1 MSPVFDKIFTTG
13 PMREVLG
20 LSVVRVT
27 LQSQPYYLKVCPKP
41 RFTTSSNNCSILD
54 QVSAK
59 RLRDI
64 AISMIVNDG
73 SISMV
78 CGEEISVVERHS
90 SDTIASL
97 YEKVLSLV
105 DVVRIMDLIPTHILM
120 EMSSGSCP
128 SRMRQLLTSL
138 FREHGCERQ
147 LEAAA

>member
-1 MSPVFDKIFTTG
+1 MSPVFDKIFATG
-13 PMREVLG
+13 PMREVLD

-59 RLRDI
+59 RLRDL

-73 SISMV
+73 TISMV
-78 CGEEISVVERHS
+78 CGKEISVVERHS
-90 SDTIASL
+90 SDIVASL

-105 DVVRIMDLIPTHILM
+105 DVVRIMDLIPTDILT
-120 EMSSGSCP
+120 EAPSESCP
-128 SRMRQLLTSL
+128 NRMRQLLMSL
-138 FREHGCERQ
+138 FREHGHVKQ
-147 LEAAA
+147 LETVI

>member
-13 PMREVLG
+13 PMREVLD

-27 LQSQPYYLKVCPKP
+27 LQSQSYYLKVCPKP

-54 QVSAK
+54 KVSAK
-59 RLRDI
+59 RLRDHVV
-64 AISMIVNDG
+64 SVIVNGG

-105 DVVRIMDLIPTHILM
+105 DVVRIMDLIPTHILK
-120 EMSSGSCP
+120 EMP
-128 SRMRQLLTSL
+128 SESYPNRMRQLLTSL

-147 LEAAA
+147 LETAA

>member
-13 PMREVLG
+13 PMREVLD

-27 LQSQPYYLKVCPKP
+27 LQSQSYYLKVCPKP

-59 RLRDI
+59 RLRDHVV
-64 AISMIVNDG
+64 SMIVNG
-73 SISMV
+73 GTISTV
-78 CGEEISVVERHS
+78 CGKEISVVERHS
-90 SDTIASL
+90 GDTMASL

-105 DVVRIMDLIPTHILM
+105 DVVRIMDLIPSHIPK
-120 EMSSGSCP
+120 EIPSESCP
-128 SRMRQLLTSL
+128 NMMRKLLTSL

>member
-13 PMREVLG
+13 PMREVLD

-27 LQSQPYYLKVCPKP
+27 LQSQSYYLKVCPKP
-41 RFTTSSNNCSILD
+41 RFTTSSNNCSVLD

-59 RLRDI
+59 RLRDL
-64 AISMIVNDG
+64 AVSMIVNDG

-78 CGEEISVVERHS
+78 CGNEISVVERHS

-105 DVVRIMDLIPTHILM
+105 DVVRIMDLIPTDILA
-120 EMSSGSCP
+120 EAPSESCP
-128 SRMRQLLTSL
+128 KGMRQLLTSL
-138 FREHGCERQ
+138 FREHGHVEQ
-147 LEAAA
+147 LETVI

>member
-13 PMREVLG
+13 PMREVLD

-27 LQSQPYYLKVCPKP
+27 LQSQSYYLKVCPKP
-41 RFTTSSNNCSILD
+41 RFTTSSNNCSVLD

-59 RLRDI
+59 RLRDL

-78 CGEEISVVERHS
+78 YDKEISVVERHS

-105 DVVRIMDLIPTHILM
+105 DVVRIMDLIPSHILK
-120 EMSSGSCP
+120 EMPSESCP
-128 SRMRQLLTSL
+128 NRMRQLLTSL

-147 LEAAA
+147 LEAAV

>member
-13 PMREVLG
+13 PMREVLD

-41 RFTTSSNNCSILD
+41 RFTTSSNNCSVLD

-59 RLRDI
+59 RLRDL

-73 SISMV
+73 SISTV

-90 SDTIASL
+90 GDAIASL
-97 YEKVLSLV
+97 YEKILSLV
-105 DVVRIMDLIPTHILM
+105 DVVRIMDLIPEHIL
-120 EMSSGSCP
+120 EEAPSESCP
-128 SRMRQLLTSL
+128 NKLRQLIVSL
-138 FREHGCERQ
+138 FREYSYPEHLGVPV
-147 LEAAA
+147 

>member
-13 PMREVLG
+13 PMREVLD

-27 LQSQPYYLKVCPKP
+27 LQSQSYYLKVCPKP
-41 RFTTSSNNCSILD
+41 RFTTSSNNCSVLD

-59 RLRDI
+59 RLRDL

-78 CGEEISVVERHS
+78 CGKEISVVERHS

-105 DVVRIMDLIPTHILM
+105 DVVRIMDLIPTHILK
-120 EMSSGSCP
+120 EMPSESCP
-128 SRMRQLLTSL
+128 NRMRQLLTSL

-147 LEAAA
+147 LEATA

>member
-13 PMREVLG
+13 PMREVLD

-27 LQSQPYYLKVCPKP
+27 LQSQSYYLKVCPKP

-59 RLRDI
+59 RLRDLTI
-64 AISMIVNDG
+64 GVIVNDG
-73 SISMV
+73 SISTV
-78 CGEEISVVERHS
+78 CGKEISVVERHS
-90 SDTIASL
+90 GDTIAPL

-105 DVVRIMDLIPTHILM
+105 DVVRVMDLIPTHILK
-120 EMSSGSCP
+120 EMP
-128 SRMRQLLTSL
+128 SESRPNMMRKLLTSL

-147 LEAAA
+147 LEAVA